1 MVACGTAHQEATLC
15 FDTHRASPY
24 LLFFFIFSSAMHA
37 LGDILRAHRNEGAST
52 SLGVSY
58 IACHMVLLYRFHDMD
73 SMRDPHIYCN
83 QHSDQN
89 MACVINMV
97 GCHGQQ
103 SPPGASAY
111 LTAIVITGST
121 GGCRNYGV
129 YAAGAT
135 GLWSGWW
142 SWYQW
147 YYYFGGAGGHTTK
160 AHMWFYRGY
169 SSAYNS
175 AVNYQLWPI
184 QLAELESKV
193 AEHGEKKKG
202 RRNTF

>member
-58 IACHMVLLYRFHDMD
+58 IACRMVLLYRFHDMD

-103 SPPGASAY
+103 QLKIMRDSDLFP
-111 LTAIVITGST
+111 L
-121 GGCRNYGV
+121 
-129 YAAGAT
+129 
-135 GLWSGWW
+135 
-142 SWYQW
+142 
-147 YYYFGGAGGHTTK
+147 FGRRHTTCLVSPLI
-160 AHMWFYRGY
+160 AEGY
-169 SSAYNS
+169 IR
-175 AVNYQLWPI
+175 LH
-184 QLAELESKV
+184 K
-193 AEHGEKKKG
+193 
-202 RRNTF
+202 

>member
-1 MVACGTAHQEATLC
+1 
-15 FDTHRASPY
+15 
-24 LLFFFIFSSAMHA
+24 
-37 LGDILRAHRNEGAST
+37 
-52 SLGVSY
+52 
-58 IACHMVLLYRFHDMD
+58 MVLLYRFRDMD

-129 YAAGAT
+129 YAAGVT
-135 GLWSGWW
+135 GLWNGWCVGLVPMVLLFW
-142 SWYQW
+142 
-147 YYYFGGAGGHTTK
+147 
-160 AHMWFYRGY
+160 RGRW
-169 SSAYNS
+169 AYNQGS
-175 AVNYQLWPI
+175 HVVL
-184 QLAELESKV
+184 
-193 AEHGEKKKG
+193 
-202 RRNTF
+202 